1 MLTISKSAQIT
12 VMSIPYIVLKIN
24 IEMWNTSKC
33 IYFCLYKYRKTLAE
47 EQRLHKDEIIILLK
61 IGEHFVQKQ
70 HIQSLA
76 RFGKGTKMIL
86 TNGRE
91 YAVHV
96 PFDKVEELIEAK

>member
-1 MLTISKSAQIT
+1 
-12 VMSIPYIVLKIN
+12 MSIPHIVLKIN

-33 IYFCLYKYRKTLAE
+33 AYFCLYKYRKTVVE

-70 HIQSLA
+70 HIQSVA

-86 TNGRE
+86 TNGKE
-91 YAVHV
+91 YVVNV
-96 PFDKVEELIEAK
+96 PFDKVEDLLEAK

>member
-1 MLTISKSAQIT
+1 
-12 VMSIPYIVLKIN
+12 V
-24 IEMWNTSKC
+24 
-33 IYFCLYKYRKTLAE
+33 AE

-86 TNGRE
+86 TNGKE
-91 YAVHV
+91 YVVNV